1 VVTRTLLP
9 PAAEA
14 AEPSSHQPEEQSTGH
29 QPEEQSTGHRPGKQS
44 AGRPGAGLFSRRSL
58 RVALGLV
65 WLLDGALQLQP
76 FMFTKGFA
84 TSIIAPSAAGQPGFV
99 AGAVEWNARLI
110 AGHPALFNGVFASV
124 QLALGLAFLFRRTA
138 RLAVVASV
146 AWAAGVWYIG
156 EGLGGVFGWRT
167 TALAGAPGA
176 ALLYAVLALA
186 AWPGSGPAG
195 SDQEAR
201 RRESLPG
208 WTLGAWAILWVGS
221 GVLSV
226 LPANASSGAVAAQL
240 TSNASTAPSWLA
252 AIDRGLASAV
262 HASGPVATVLIVAVE
277 LAIGI
282 LVFTHGPMRTVA
294 LWAGM
299 AVALV
304 YWAVGQSFGELFSGQ
319 ATDPSTGPL
328 VVLLGLVVL
337 GACRPESACIAAFGG
352 RLAGGRVGRRQSEG
366 CATTVR

>member
-1 VVTRTLLP
+1 MVTRTLLP
-9 PAAEA
+9 PAVEA
-14 AEPSSHQPEEQSTGH
+14 AEPSYHQQGE
-29 QPEEQSTGHRPGKQS
+29 QS
-44 AGRPGAGLFSRRSL
+44 AGRLGVGPFSRRSL
-58 RVALGLV
+58 RLALGML
-65 WLLDGALQLQP
+65 WLLDGALQLQS

-99 AGAVEWNARLI
+99 AGAVEWNSRLI

-146 AWAAGVWYIG
+146 AWAAGVWYFG
-156 EGLGGVFGWRT
+156 EGLGDVFGWHT

-186 AWPGSGPAG
+186 AWPGSSPGR

-201 RRESLPG
+201 RSELLPT

-221 GVLSV
+221 AVLSI
-226 LPANASSGAVAAQL
+226 LPANVSSGAIAAQL
-240 TSNASTAPSWLA
+240 TSDASTVPSWLA
-252 AIDRGLASAV
+252 AIDRGVASAV
-262 HASGPVATVLIVAVE
+262 HASGPMATVLTVAVE
-277 LAIGI
+277 LAIGM
-282 LVFTHGPMRTVA
+282 LVFTHRPMRTVA
-294 LWAGM
+294 LWAGV
-299 AVALV
+299 AVALL
-304 YWAVGQSFGELFSGQ
+304 YWAVGQSFGQLFSGQ

-337 GACRPESACIAAFGG
+337 GACRNESTRDAAVRG
-352 RLAGGRVGRRQSEG
+352 RLAGGRVDGRATEG
-366 CATTVR
+366 CATTIR

>member
-1 VVTRTLLP
+1 M
-9 PAAEA
+9 
-14 AEPSSHQPEEQSTGH
+14 
-29 QPEEQSTGHRPGKQS
+29 
-44 AGRPGAGLFSRRSL
+44 
-58 RVALGLV
+58 V
-65 WLLDGALQLQP
+65 WLLDGALQLQS

-99 AGAVEWNARLI
+99 AGAVAWNARLI
-110 AGHPALFNGVFASV
+110 AGHPALFNGAFASV

-138 RLAVVASV
+138 RLAVMASV
-146 AWAAGVWYIG
+146 VWAAGVWYFG
-156 EGLGGVFGWRT
+156 EGLGDVFGWHT

-186 AWPGSGPAG
+186 AWPGSSPPG

-201 RRESLPG
+201 RSELLPA
-208 WTLGAWAILWVGS
+208 WTLGVWAILWVGS
-221 GVLSV
+221 AVLSI
-226 LPANASSGAVAAQL
+226 LPANVSSGAMAGQL
-240 TSNASTAPSWLA
+240 SGNASTAPSWLA

-262 HASGPVATVLIVAVE
+262 HTSGPVATVLTVTLE
-277 LAIGI
+277 LAIGL
-282 LVFTHGPMRTVA
+282 LVFTRGPMRTVA

-304 YWAVGQSFGELFSGQ
+304 YWAVGQSFGQLFSGQ

-337 GACRPESACIAAFGG
+337 GACRHESTRHAAFGG
-352 RLAGGRVGRRQSEG
+352 RSAGGGVDGRPSEG